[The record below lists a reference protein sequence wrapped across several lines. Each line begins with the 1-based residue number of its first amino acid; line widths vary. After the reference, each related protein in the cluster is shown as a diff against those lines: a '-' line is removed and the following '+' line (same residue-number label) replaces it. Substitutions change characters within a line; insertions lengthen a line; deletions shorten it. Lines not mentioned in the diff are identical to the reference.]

1 VTVPDGADAVDRED
15 APTVNRIS
23 PTRFVVGFG
32 IVSGCADIVYEGA
45 RSIIGPYLATL
56 GATAATVG
64 LVTGLGEATALVLR
78 LVTGR
83 FADRT
88 GRPWPQT
95 MAGYVLT
102 AVCVPLLAL
111 TGNLATAAILY
122 NGERLGKAVRT
133 PARDIM
139 LAHASAVLGRGK
151 TFGLHKVLDTAGS
164 MIGPLFIAGVL
175 AVAGGSFRL
184 AFALMGFPGLLAV
197 VQLVRL
203 RRRAPDPIAWE
214 PRTEVAEARR
224 LRLGGGLGPHF
235 WAYSAFSVVTMLGFS
250 TWAVLAVHITERH
263 LLPAGWVPVLYAAA
277 MAAAGGAAL
286 LLGRLYD
293 TSGLRGLIL
302 VPLLSAIVPW
312 LSFSGSVVALVVGA
326 VVWGAV
332 VGIQD
337 STMRAAVADLVP
349 GNRRGAG
356 YGTFAAVQGGAW
368 LVGSTAVGWL
378 YERSTTQVA
387 VYVGLVQLL
396 ALACLVP
403 LLRRDAAARRQNG
416 AGSSPG

>member
-1 VTVPDGADAVDRED
+1 MTVPAGPPSPKST
-15 APTVNRIS
+15 PTVNRIS

-32 IVSGCADIVYEGA
+32 LVSGCADIVYEGA

-56 GATAATVG
+56 GATAAMVG

-95 MAGYVLT
+95 MVGYVLT
-102 AVCVPLLAL
+102 AVCVPLIAL
-111 TGNLATAAILY
+111 TGNLAAASILY

-139 LAHASAVLGRGK
+139 LSHASAVLGRGRA
-151 TFGLHKVLDTAGS
+151 FGLHKVLDQTGA

-175 AVAGGSFRL
+175 ALANDSYRL
-184 AFALMGFPGLLAV
+184 AFALMGVPGVLAV

-203 RRRAPDPIAWE
+203 RRQAPDPTAWE
-214 PRTEVAEARR
+214 PTTEVAEAKR
-224 LRLGGGLGPHF
+224 LRLGGALGGQF
-235 WAYSAFSVVTMLGFS
+235 WAYSAFSAVTMLGFS
-250 TWAVLAVHITERH
+250 TWGVLAVHITQRH
-263 LLPAGWVPVLYAAA
+263 LLAPGWVPVLYAVA

-286 LLGRLYD
+286 VLGRLYD
-293 TSGLRGLIL
+293 TSGLRGLLL
-302 VPLLSAIVPW
+302 VPVLSALVPW
-312 LSFSGSVVALVVGA
+312 LSFSSSVVGLVVGA
-326 VVWGAV
+326 LLWGAV
-332 VGIQD
+332 VGVQD

-349 GNRRGAG
+349 AHRRGAG
-356 YGTFAAVQGGAW
+356 FGTFAAVQGGAW
-368 LVGSTAVGWL
+368 LVGSTVVGWL
-378 YERSTTQVA
+378 YERSTSQVA
-387 VYVGLVQLL
+387 VYVGVVQLL

-403 LLRRDAAARRQNG
+403 LLRRDAAARR
-416 AGSSPG
+416 